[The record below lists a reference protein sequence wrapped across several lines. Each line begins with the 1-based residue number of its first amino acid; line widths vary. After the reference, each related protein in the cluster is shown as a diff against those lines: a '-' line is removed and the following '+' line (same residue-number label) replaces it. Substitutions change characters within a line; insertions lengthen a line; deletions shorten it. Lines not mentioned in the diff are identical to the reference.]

1 MKDDESVVPAAMK
14 DITSK
19 VASSL
24 VKGKVHD
31 LSRTP
36 APSYLHH
43 HFSQLC
49 LLKND

>member
-1 MKDDESVVPAAMK
+1 MKDEESVVPAAMK
-14 DITSK
+14 DISQK
-19 VASSL
+19 VAGQI

-36 APSYLHH
+36 APAYLHH